1 MILQFTNKQIYFTVE
16 SIWSNLDYRFKYQL
30 NTLVTA
36 NDEADYI
43 QDVEVSVSI
52 LMQCYK
58 AMSSGAY
65 GCTVNMAEELLESLK
80 TQLEA
85 SSNIVAYLEYLA
97 SLETPDPLPEVIPN
111 EQTLALLDME
121 KYKEQDQALENAKIL
136 NGKTQILQP

>member
-36 NDEADYI
+36 NDEDDYI

-111 EQTLALLDME
+111 EQTLALLDIE

>member
-1 MILQFTNKQIYFTVE
+1 
-16 SIWSNLDYRFKYQL
+16 
-30 NTLVTA
+30 
-36 NDEADYI
+36 
-43 QDVEVSVSI
+43 
-52 LMQCYK
+52 
-58 AMSSGAY
+58 MSSGAY

-111 EQTLALLDME
+111 EQTLALLDIE